1 MIDYLKELKH
11 LINGASHKNFSP
23 VVSIP
28 FLELGYKCSIT
39 MLYTFEKLE
48 KGFFNKSKDSMI
60 KKNFKIFTKYT
71 RGSLRDLM
79 FLLSLDVAGRSKYIV
94 NIGILVHDVISF
106 KCTDELYMDVDNYL
120 LQSFN
125 NAHNYF

>member
-1 MIDYLKELKH
+1 
-11 LINGASHKNFSP
+11 
-23 VVSIP
+23 
-28 FLELGYKCSIT
+28 
-39 MLYTFEKLE
+39 
-48 KGFFNKSKDSMI
+48 MI

-71 RGSLRDLM
+71 KGSLRDLM

-125 NAHNYF
+125 NAHKYF